1 MAKLALTEDQRDGL
15 QEVANVAVGRTA
27 DKLAR
32 RFATFVQL
40 PVPKVHLLDAADV
53 SMLLATFDGSELITA
68 TTQPFFGTGVAGE
81 ALLLVTD
88 ARIDDLSL
96 LMGYPACRN
105 EGEQLERLLEMTS
118 LLTGSIVHGLLEQ
131 LDIEVLVGHPA
142 LLARHAMRSEMLSD
156 RDFPWAQALAVDLN
170 YGFDGHTV
178 RCDLVLLF
186 HESAVGSLLHKIDL
200 LLC

>member
-1 MAKLALTEDQRDGL
+1 MAKLEFTEEQRDAL

-53 SMLLATFDGSELITA
+53 SMLLAAYDGSERITA
-68 TTQPFFGTGVAGE
+68 TSQPFFGTGVSGE

-96 LMGYPACRN
+96 LMGYPVCSN
-105 EGEQLERLLEMTS
+105 EAEQLERLLEMTS

-131 LDIEVLVGHPA
+131 LDVEALVGHPA
-142 LLARHAMRSEMLSD
+142 VLARSATRGEMLTD
-156 RDFPWAQALAVDLN
+156 RRFPWRQALAVDLN
-170 YGFDGHTV
+170 YGFDGHEV
-178 RCDLVLLF
+178 RCDLVLLL
-186 HESAVGSLLHKIDL
+186 HETSIPNLLSKIDL
-200 LLC
+200 LLA

>member
-1 MAKLALTEDQRDGL
+1 MTEAQRDAM

-32 RFATFVQL
+32 RFSTFVRL
-40 PVPKVHLLDAADV
+40 PVPRVHLLDAVDV
-53 SMLLATFDGSELITA
+53 SMLLAAFDGSELITA
-68 TTQPFFGTGVAGE
+68 TSQPFFGAGVSGE

-96 LMGYPACRN
+96 LMGYPACRD

-118 LLTGSIVHGLLEQ
+118 LLTGSIVHGLLDQ
-131 LDIEVLVGHPA
+131 LDVPALIGHPA
-142 LLARHAMRSEMLSD
+142 LVARHATTGEMLTS
-156 RDFPWAQALAVDLN
+156 RDFSWSQALAVDLN
-170 YGFDGHTV
+170 YSFDGHAV

-186 HESAVGSLLHKIDL
+186 HEVSVPVLFNKIDIL
-200 LLC
+200 LA